1 MLLNAIAANLSK
13 LKMPQGRA
21 FFGDPQVRVNSLSCA
36 QRACI
41 LIFLGKTRGLMQL
54 RKLASAAV
62 LLCLCSFAA
71 AQPPEQAYSRLNT
84 FSAFT
89 EYSNDSSHI
98 ILGTT
103 PNRKIG
109 ALGFQYQRRLVHRR
123 PLDLYF
129 ETEIRPAMLESDPVQ
144 IGTQI
149 DLAPTPGIV
158 SQGQEAVGGV
168 CRSFNGPVNTITI
181 GTTTYKFYEQ
191 YTCGRRTVIEQ
202 GFAPAGV
209 RINLLPRHRLQLTF
223 SSNAGYMFSTQEV
236 PVSGAGSFNYTFDFG
251 GGLEYYLSRSRS
263 VRLEYQVQHYS
274 NKQTADANPGVDSG
288 FIKLT
293 FGFGR

>member
-1 MLLNAIAANLSK
+1 
-13 LKMPQGRA
+13 
-21 FFGDPQVRVNSLSCA
+21 
-36 QRACI
+36 
-41 LIFLGKTRGLMQL
+41 MQL
-54 RKLASAAV
+54 RKLAPAAA

-71 AQPPEQAYSRLNT
+71 AQQPEQAYSRLNT
-84 FSAFT
+84 FSAFA

-98 ILGTT
+98 ILGQT

-123 PLDLYF
+123 PLDLYY
-129 ETEIRPAMLESDPVQ
+129 EAEIRPAMLESDPVLVS
-144 IGTQI
+144 TQI
-149 DLAPTPGIV
+149 NLAPTPGTV
-158 SQGQEAVGGV
+158 SLGQVAVGA
-168 CRSFNGPVNTITI
+168 CHPYNGPLNTITI
-181 GTTTYKFYEQ
+181 GTTTYQFYEQ
-191 YTCGRRTVIEQ
+191 NTCSRRTVVEQ

-236 PVSGAGSFNYTFDFG
+236 PVPSAGSFNYTFDFG
-251 GGLEYYLSRSRS
+251 GGLEYYLSRGRS
-263 VRLEYQVQHYS
+263 ARLEYQVQHFS